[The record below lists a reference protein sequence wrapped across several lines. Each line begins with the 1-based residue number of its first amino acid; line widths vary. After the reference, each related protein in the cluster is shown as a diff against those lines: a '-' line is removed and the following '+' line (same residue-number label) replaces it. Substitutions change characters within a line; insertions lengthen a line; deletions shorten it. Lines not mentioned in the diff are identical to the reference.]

1 MWRCSCVRAK
11 VFVRLK
17 LSVVFSEGSAD
28 GRPIFSSASVNGL
41 MLKFSMS
48 PVTRGFTK
56 PVNMT
61 VRFNQ
66 KTHTHVDWF
75 NNNGTIHTLC
85 ASVKRAAPINFHTR
99 KIKMQ
104 KVTGGYERIYLTQL
118 RGLSPRTN
126 YTDRAAAAGR
136 RSQCQ
141 RLRIEGCHVV
151 SATDPHGR

>member
-1 MWRCSCVRAK
+1 MSIPQPRVVLYFDPTTLNVFRYLQCRTPSMKRDLLWGWATRFTVTRTSRMWRCSCVRAK

-99 KIKMQ
+99 KIKM
-104 KVTGGYERIYLTQL
+104 
-118 RGLSPRTN
+118 
-126 YTDRAAAAGR
+126 
-136 RSQCQ
+136 
-141 RLRIEGCHVV
+141 
-151 SATDPHGR
+151 